1 LKVCWAKEAYS
12 ESHYLSIDS
21 CMETGRKKILL
32 VEDDPSLG
40 FVIKDNLTVKGYD
53 VTLCKDGDEG
63 ENTFYNNPFHLCIL
77 DVMLP
82 KKDGFAVARS
92 IRNKNKEIPILFLTA
107 KSMMEDKLIGF
118 QTGADDYITKPFSL
132 EELICRIEVFL
143 RRTVSTAKTESLD
156 HVFYVGQYE
165 FDPTTLLLKNKSTEK
180 TLTQKEAEVL
190 KLLYQ
195 NRDRVLKREEILT
208 QVWGDD
214 DYFMGRSMD
223 VFISKLRK
231 YLKEDPGIQIVN
243 YHGVG
248 FRLELR

>member
-1 LKVCWAKEAYS
+1 M
-12 ESHYLSIDS
+12 D
-21 CMETGRKKILL
+21 RKKILL

-40 FVIKDNLTVKGYD
+40 FVIQDNLVMNGYE

-63 ENTFYNNPFHLCIL
+63 ERTYANSSFDLCLL

-82 KKDGFAVARS
+82 KKDGFSLARS
-92 IRNKNKEIPILFLTA
+92 IRENNREIPILFLTA
-107 KSMMEDKLIGF
+107 KAMTEDKLLGF

-132 EELICRIEVFL
+132 EELLYRIEVFL
-143 RRTVSTAKTESLD
+143 RRSQSKAPIETIFT
-156 HVFYVGQYE
+156 VGQFQ
-165 FDPTTLLLKNKSTEK
+165 FDPFSFTLKHNDHEK

-190 KLLYQ
+190 KLLYK

-208 QVWGDD
+208 HVWGDD

-231 YLKEDPGIQIVN
+231 YLKHDPDIQIVN

-248 FRLELR
+248 FRLEIR